1 MSEHHPGHEPSHH
14 DDDPYSMETEQE
26 RADRYYKEAARLYL
40 DNIWADT
47 SKEHTHD
54 QADDE
59 ARVAFETAYAG
70 SYDDEA
76 AFMQHMA
83 NRLGWYQVLDEAIAR
98 GGIPPAVLAWNG
110 REIYKYISRYFH
122 ILHGDTDA
130 LHVFTEPGIRPLA
143 PAAGNG
149 DGTR

>member
-1 MSEHHPGHEPSHH
+1 MNERHPGHEPPRH
-14 DDDPYSMETEQE
+14 DTDPYALETEQE
-26 RADRYYKEAARLYL
+26 RAARYYKEAARLYL
-40 DNIWADT
+40 DELWQGGNTENTRDEA
-47 SKEHTHD
+47 SE
-54 QADDE
+54 E
-59 ARVAFETAYAG
+59 ARVSFETAYAG
-70 SYDDEA
+70 SYDDDD
-76 AFMQHMA
+76 AFVQHMA

-130 LHVFTEPGIRPLA
+130 LHVFTKPGIRPLA

-149 DGTR
+149 EGMR